1 MIAVNKPPRD
11 SFKQRHH
18 VAAFSVLEHFAQG
31 LVHHARDH
39 GGVLTEEQIL
49 KAVDSLR
56 DQENLF
62 DGAWSVLES
71 DMESIKAREKAA
83 VRHDPF
89 GRLLVSRFEY
99 LLEGGEAG
107 DLEHGALS
115 RSILQPFF
123 KVIRMMVGMDM
134 LQEIDGEIHAIIEAH
149 ADEDDELRDP
159 TEYWDHLA
167 KEPAVALRIN
177 LVFARMALHF
187 KDYEHRK
194 KWLMQLVNDNLPSG
208 SGNWTF
214 TETHCI
220 LMLHA
225 LFRDVRK
232 TLAVPE
238 HSAELVAKL
247 GSENVATLRTVV
259 KAIENDY
266 AVLKKEG

>member
-31 LVHHARDH
+31 LVHHARDN
-39 GGVLTEEQIL
+39 GGTLTEEQIL

-56 DQENLF
+56 DQETLF
-62 DGAWSVLES
+62 DAAWAVLES
-71 DMESIKAREKAA
+71 DMDSIKAREKAA

-89 GRLLVSRFEY
+89 GRLMVSRFEY

-134 LQEIDGEIHAIIEAH
+134 LQEIDREIHAIIDAH
-149 ADEDDELRDP
+149 ANTDDELRDP

-167 KEPAVALRIN
+167 KEPAVASRIN

-187 KDYEHRK
+187 QDYERRK
-194 KWLMQLVNDNLPSG
+194 KWLIQLVNDNLPPAET
-208 SGNWTF
+208 NWTF

-220 LMLHA
+220 RMLNA

-247 GSENVATLRTVV
+247 GSADVATLRTVI
-259 KAIENDY
+259 KSIDNDY
-266 AVLKKEG
+266 AALKKAG